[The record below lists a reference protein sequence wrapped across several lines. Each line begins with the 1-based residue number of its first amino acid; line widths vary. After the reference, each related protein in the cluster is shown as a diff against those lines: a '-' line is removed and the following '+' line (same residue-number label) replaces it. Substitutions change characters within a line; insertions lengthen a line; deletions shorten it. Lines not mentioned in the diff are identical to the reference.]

1 MENALNA
8 NANAKYAGNAREN
21 VKENAKGKCTGNE
34 LQFRASI
41 SIGQIGQNIEQTQLV
56 VYALLAC
63 CMRHLGHA
71 ARGRQHVM
79 PHIILNQKW
88 AQFRAA
94 FRFRLRG
101 GTGLH
106 LLLPQAEALG
116 KHTERKGERGR
127 HSKTMTTPRVG
138 DQVVL
143 AVSSACRRLR
153 LRLRL
158 QLLPRCL
165 PDSLQSAAI
174 KLTKCWLLHTA
185 LMRVRV
191 RARARWQ
198 LWQICNGNSENT

>member
-94 FRFRLRG
+94 FRFRLGGGDGAALVAATGRG
-101 GTGLH
+101 TWQTHRKKGRER
-106 LLLPQAEALG
+106 EAQQ
-116 KHTERKGERGR
+116 
-127 HSKTMTTPRVG
+127 
-138 DQVVL
+138 DNDN
-143 AVSSACRRLR
+143 ASS
-153 LRLRL
+153 
-158 QLLPRCL
+158 
-165 PDSLQSAAI
+165 
-174 KLTKCWLLHTA
+174 
-185 LMRVRV
+185 
-191 RARARWQ
+191 
-198 LWQICNGNSENT
+198 G